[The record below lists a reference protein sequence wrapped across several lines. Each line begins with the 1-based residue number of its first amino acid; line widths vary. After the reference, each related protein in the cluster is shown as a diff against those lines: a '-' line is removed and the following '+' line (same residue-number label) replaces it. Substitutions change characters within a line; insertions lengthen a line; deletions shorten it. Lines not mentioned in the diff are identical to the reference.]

1 MVLEFCFDILVV
13 ITRNFSYE
21 YKIIVLG
28 GIILQRFM
36 TILRTLQTKSKQN
49 FYLFIACTRTRVWS
63 VPNI

>member
-21 YKIIVLG
+21 YKIIVLR

-49 FYLFIACTRTRVWS
+49 FYLFIA
-63 VPNI
+63 

>member
-1 MVLEFCFDILVV
+1 MLLSIFVVLEFCFDILVV

-21 YKIIVLG
+21 YKIIVLR

-49 FYLFIACTRTRVWS
+49 FYLFIA
-63 VPNI
+63 